1 MSNSDT
7 MTTKNDIKK
16 DKPLLQKP
24 EENPLEMEIGNLI
37 DREKTRRTIVSK
49 MLNQNE
55 FKKTENL
62 PIEQ

>member
-24 EENPLEMEIGNLI
+24 EETPLEKEIENLI
-37 DREKTRRTIVSK
+37 IREKTRRTIVSK

-55 FKKTENL
+55 FAKTENL
-62 PIEQ
+62 PVEQ